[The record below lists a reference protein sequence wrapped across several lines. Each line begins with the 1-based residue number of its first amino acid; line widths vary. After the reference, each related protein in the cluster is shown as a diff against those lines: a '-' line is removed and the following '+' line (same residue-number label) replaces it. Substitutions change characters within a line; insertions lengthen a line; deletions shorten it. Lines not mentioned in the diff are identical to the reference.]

1 MKLVISLVVALSTL
15 PFTVAGEAHS
25 HWVIDQDAVRLIE
38 NGTIINR
45 IDNKDSDYWG
55 EVPSVIEMLVI
66 HDGYIYECSVILSY
80 QNAGDSKNTRLS
92 KAACVKL
99 EKQTW

>member
-15 PFTVAGEAHS
+15 PFTVAGES

-45 IDNKDSDYWG
+45 IDNKESDYWG
-55 EVPSVIEMLVI
+55 DVPNVIEMLVI
-66 HDGYIYECSVILSY
+66 HDGFIYECTVLLAN